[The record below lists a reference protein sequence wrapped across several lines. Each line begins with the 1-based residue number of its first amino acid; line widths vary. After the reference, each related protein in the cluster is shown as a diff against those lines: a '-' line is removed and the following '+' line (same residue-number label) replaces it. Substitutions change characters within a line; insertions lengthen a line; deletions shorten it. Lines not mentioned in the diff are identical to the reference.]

1 MVINIDISR
10 VEATVLL
17 GVTEVGRRFMRLC
30 RIGLLGK
37 LATISIVALGGV
49 IVDRPAVAQP
59 ILATCATDDEIPP
72 DKRATIEQAGLR
84 FVQALVSLNTEAAY
98 SELSSGAKQAV
109 PRDKVA
115 VLIAQVIQPI
125 APFSAVRVAQIHLV
139 KVVTNA
145 STARILCGSSL
156 ARPEDWVS
164 VAVRPIAEQAHVL
177 IDAQTKNNGW
187 TFALW
192 LAPEQDWRVDY
203 FNVVT
208 STMVGK
214 TAHDLWDLARSEQQS
229 NRNFNAAMLYIT
241 ANQLASRGP
250 NFQLGITSE
259 IQKDMQKLQLPPQLQ
274 GQAPFIWKFG
284 EHAYKILNVGPI
296 GVGGKIYL
304 TLTQETA
311 PWGVDQEADQQNRAL
326 ISDFARAVPEYTNV
340 FAGLVV
346 GAKERGGNRLFRT
359 VDETTAPAK

>member
-1 MVINIDISR
+1 MVIDIYISR
-10 VEATVLL
+10 MEVTFLL
-17 GVTEVGRRFMRLC
+17 GVTKVGRFMRLC
-30 RIGLLGK
+30 RLLGK
-37 LATISIVALGGV
+37 LAAIIIVALGGV

-59 ILATCATDDEIPP
+59 ILATCATGDEIPA
-72 DKRATIEQAGLR
+72 DKRVAIEQAGLR
-84 FVQALVSLNTEAAY
+84 FVQALVSFNTEVAY
-98 SELSSGAKQAV
+98 TELSSGAKQAV

-115 VLIAQVIQPI
+115 ALIAQAIQPM
-125 APFSAVRVAQIHLV
+125 APFSAARVAQIHLV
-139 KVVTNA
+139 RAETSA
-145 STARILCGSSL
+145 PTARVLCGSL

-164 VAVRPIAEQAHVL
+164 VAAKPIAEQAHVL

-192 LAPEQDWRVDY
+192 LVPEQDWRVEY
-203 FNVVT
+203 FTVVP

-214 TAHDLWDLARSEQQS
+214 TARDLWDIARSEQQS
-229 NRNFNAAMLYIT
+229 KRNFNAAMLYM
-241 ANQLASRGP
+241 AASQLASRGP

-259 IQKDMQKLQLPPQLQ
+259 MQKDMQKLQLPPQLQ

-284 EHAYKILNVGPI
+284 DHEYKILNVGPI

-311 PWGVDQEADQQNRAL
+311 PWGANQEADQHNRAL

-346 GAKERGGNRLFRT
+346 GAKERGGNRLFNT